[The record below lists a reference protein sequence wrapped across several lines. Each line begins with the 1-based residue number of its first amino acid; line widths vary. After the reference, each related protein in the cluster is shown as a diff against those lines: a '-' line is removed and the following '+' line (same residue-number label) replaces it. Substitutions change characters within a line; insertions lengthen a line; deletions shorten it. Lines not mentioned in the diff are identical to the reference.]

1 MVRGSD
7 IAVTETGAGRVL
19 FWGHGFSGSV
29 EQDERMPM
37 FDWARLADGHRIVRW
52 DARGHG
58 RSGGAPNAD
67 DYRWD
72 NLARDL
78 AALADA
84 LGVGRF
90 VAGGVSMGAATALHA
105 ATLFPERIAGIV
117 LTLAPT
123 AYATRPAQ
131 SHRYRTG
138 ADLVEREGI
147 AAYVNA
153 VNAEPVPEILSR
165 FAAEYRFSPAVR
177 EDLFPSAL
185 RGAAASDLPA
195 EDVVRAVSA
204 PALLLA
210 WDTDPG
216 HPVSTAERLAELLPR
231 AELHVARRLR
241 DVGTWTDLLASFL
254 ASLAPS
260 GVP

>member
-7 IAVTETGAGRVL
+7 IAITETGSGPAL

-29 EQDERMPM
+29 EQDARLSM
-37 FDWARLADGHRIVRW
+37 FDWTRVAAHARVVRW

-58 RSGGAPNAD
+58 RSSGAAEPD

-84 LGVGRF
+84 LGVERF

-105 ATLFPERIAGIV
+105 ATLFPERVVGMV

-123 AYATRPAQ
+123 AYATRAAQ
-131 SHRYRTG
+131 SDRYRAG
-138 ADLVEREGI
+138 AELVERAGVG
-147 AAYVNA
+147 AYVDQ
-153 VNAEPVPEILSR
+153 VNAEPVPAILSR
-165 FAAEYRFSPAVR
+165 FAAQYRYAPDVP
-177 EDLFPSAL
+177 DHLLPSAL

-195 EDVVRAVSA
+195 EDEVRAVSA

-231 AELHVARRLR
+231 AELHVAQRLR
-241 DVGTWTDLLASFL
+241 DVGTWTDRVEAFL
-254 ASLAPS
+254 ASVAP
-260 GVP
+260 GVL